1 MVDILGVVIAI
12 LITTTV
18 MYIASI
24 IYVVKMLTRLE
35 DKVRVLE
42 NPG

>member
-1 MVDILGVVIAI
+1 MVVILGVVIAI
-12 LITTTV
+12 LFTTTV

-24 IYVVKMLTRLE
+24 IYIVKMLRRLE

-42 NPG
+42 NLG